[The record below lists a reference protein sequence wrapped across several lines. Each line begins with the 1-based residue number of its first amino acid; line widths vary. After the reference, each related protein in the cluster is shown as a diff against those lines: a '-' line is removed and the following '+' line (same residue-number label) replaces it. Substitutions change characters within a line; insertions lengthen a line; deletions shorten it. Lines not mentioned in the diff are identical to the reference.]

1 MSVDGVERE
10 VLQRHSLPSIGGVAR
25 PAALGYRPDMTLPVS
40 DHYKAGRGE
49 AYQASFSKAEFYR
62 RYQVELYFRPHVTPA
77 DTVLDFGCN
86 DGLFLSCL
94 PVARRIGVEVNPAAR
109 ARCVSADIELHEDIS
124 TVPGEAV
131 DVAISNHCL
140 EHTLAPFE
148 TIRQIHRVLKPGGKL
163 VLVLPFDD
171 WRSPIQRNWRPNDP
185 DNHLFTWSPMNIGNL
200 LTEAGFQVERAEH
213 THCALS
219 NKLKPIR
226 DIFGDTAFRFAA
238 NLLSRFKKRSEVVTV
253 AFKPVGK
260 A

>member
-1 MSVDGVERE
+1 VGGIERK
-10 VLQRHSLPSIGGVAR
+10 VLQGYSFTSIGGVAR
-25 PAALGYRPDMTLPVS
+25 PAPLGYRPGMTLPVS

-49 AYQASFSKAEFYR
+49 AYQASFPKAEFYR
-62 RYQVELYFRPHVTPA
+62 RYQVDLYFRPHVTPA

-94 PVARRIGVEVNPAAR
+94 PVAKRIGIEVNPAAR
-109 ARCVSADIELHEDIS
+109 ARCVSRDIELHEDIS
-124 TVPGEAV
+124 TVPSEAV

-171 WRSPIQRNWRPNDP
+171 WRNAVHRNWRPNDR

-200 LTEAGFQVERAEH
+200 LTEAGFEVERSEH
-213 THCALS
+213 THYALS

-226 DIFGDTAFRFAA
+226 DILGDTAFRIAA
-238 NLLSRFKKRSEVVTV
+238 NLLSRYKKRSEVVTV
-253 AFKPVGK
+253 AFKGGG
-260 A
+260 AH